1 MNNHR
6 QRPLAVGNLRAFEA
20 VARLLSFSEAA
31 EELHLT
37 QSAVSRQIKSLEE
50 EIGATLFLRG
60 TRHVDLTGDGLLL
73 HRALVPALER
83 LDAGVRQIRHARGRK
98 VVSVTTFA
106 SFASLWLIPRLEIYQ
121 RAHPDVDIRVSAS
134 DSVIEL
140 DDSDVDLALRY
151 RTPDR
156 MPPNAQR
163 LFGEMVTPAISPWLL
178 QQIERGEAPRLDT
191 PADLA
196 RHALSEE
203 DDYRLV
209 SSDYL
214 SWRHWFAAHGLSTL
228 QPRSWIYFNYTYQQI
243 QAALAGQVVTLA
255 RLALVAESLARG
267 ELIEPF
273 GAEMR
278 VRSPW
283 AYWLVRASNADSR
296 PEVQEFADWV
306 LAQAEQTR
314 QQIGEASP

>member
-1 MNNHR
+1 MNSQRH
-6 QRPLAVGNLRAFEA
+6 RPLAVGNLRAFEA
-20 VARLLSFSEAA
+20 VARRLSFREAA

-37 QSAVSRQIKSLEE
+37 QSAVSRQIKALED
-50 EIGATLFLRG
+50 EIGAPLFLRG
-60 TRHVDLTGDGLLL
+60 TRHVEITADGLLL
-73 HRALVPALER
+73 HRAVVPALER
-83 LDAGVRQIRHARGRK
+83 LDAGVRQIRQARGRK
-98 VVSVTTFA
+98 AVSVTTFA

-134 DSVIEL
+134 DPVVDL

-151 RTPDR
+151 RTPEH
-156 MPPNAQR
+156 MPPDAHR
-163 LFGEMVTPAISPWLL
+163 LFGEMVTPAVSPWLL

-209 SSDYL
+209 SSEYL
-214 SWRHWFAAHGLSTL
+214 SWRHWFAAHGLTAL

-283 AYWLVRASNADSR
+283 AYWLVRSPTADSR
-296 PEVQEFADWV
+296 PEVREFADWV
-306 LAQAEQTR
+306 LEQAAQTR
-314 QQIGEASP
+314 QQIGEESA